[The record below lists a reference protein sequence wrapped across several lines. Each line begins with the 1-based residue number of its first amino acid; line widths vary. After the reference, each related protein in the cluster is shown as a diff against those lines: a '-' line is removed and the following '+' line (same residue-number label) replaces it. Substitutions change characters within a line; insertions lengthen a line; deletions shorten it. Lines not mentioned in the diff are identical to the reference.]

1 MVTIL
6 SRHLYTVLLRIVS
19 PLLLAWMALRAKR
32 AGGKWSVFGAARF
45 GYYRGN
51 GLEQRP
57 IWIHAV
63 SLGETRAAHPLIA
76 SLLSQGH
83 TVLLTQLTYT
93 GRTEGARAFAS
104 EIAQGR
110 LTLQWLPYDFPGASK
125 RFIEFYKP
133 SVAVIIEREV
143 WPNLMHAAKRAQLP
157 VVLASA
163 RFSDRSLHQSLRIGS
178 LMRGAYS
185 SFTAIYAQTLEDA
198 QRLEQAGGKAVRVS
212 GNFKFDVQLPVA
224 QVERGRQFM
233 TAVGRPVIVIA
244 STRESEDAMF
254 VPEIARLIKRE
265 QQLDIDPDKRTLFYL
280 IPRHPERFDTA
291 YQMLQTNGLTTVRR
305 SELIDLGDGSHSAI
319 TLCSEADVVL
329 GDSLGEMPWYYAQ
342 AHVAIVAGSFAPLGG
357 QNFIEACA
365 LGVPVVVGP
374 YTRNFEQAVADA
386 LHEEAAY
393 RAPSAVA
400 AIKFA
405 SELLDDRQRQKRMGE
420 AGEHWVQKHAG
431 SVERVVVGINEL
443 LTS

>member
-265 QQLDIDPDKRTLFYL
+265 QQLDIDPDKRTLFILFLGIQSAL
-280 IPRHPERFDTA
+280 I
-291 YQMLQTNGLTTVRR
+291 
-305 SELIDLGDGSHSAI
+305 
-319 TLCSEADVVL
+319 
-329 GDSLGEMPWYYAQ
+329 
-342 AHVAIVAGSFAPLGG
+342 
-357 QNFIEACA
+357 
-365 LGVPVVVGP
+365 
-374 YTRNFEQAVADA
+374 
-386 LHEEAAY
+386 
-393 RAPSAVA
+393 
-400 AIKFA
+400 
-405 SELLDDRQRQKRMGE
+405 
-420 AGEHWVQKHAG
+420 
-431 SVERVVVGINEL
+431 L
-443 LTS
+443 LTRCCKPMA